1 MTFSGDYYTMLYF
14 PPHSSFAFDNNI
26 VLPSYGDGDLPL
38 ALLRMIR
45 GSHSVVWTVPAI
57 AN

>member
-1 MTFSGDYYTMLYF
+1 MTIAIL
-14 PPHSSFAFDNNI
+14 SSSSLAFDNNI

-45 GSHSVVWTVPAI
+45 GSHSVVLTVPAI